1 MAKKEIKDKKGY
13 LNYKKTLLR
22 NFFFRRDSIKEEEK
36 EKTETSVIEEGL
48 TYIQMKLPVEII
60 TEEFEQSLKKKIS
73 HNILR
78 ANIREATTEDLEAIR
93 YIHNRAWLTS
103 NTPFSPIT
111 LEGIKQVFEI
121 PSTKIFIARVYG
133 QDGGFIITDLEG
145 EDNKVGVIAGLGIL
159 PRFQRRYLGTILG
172 MHSWEYLKKKNIKEL
187 RCEVYVDNVASYKLI
202 KGLGFEEYDRITY
215 GPKDFEV
222 DNKKKE
228 N

>member
-22 NFFFRRDSIKEEEK
+22 NFFFRQDSIKEEEK
-36 EKTETSVIEEGL
+36 ETSVIEEGL
-48 TYIQMKLPVEII
+48 TYIQMKLPVEKI

-78 ANIREATTEDLEAIR
+78 ANIREATIEDLEAIR

-145 EDNKVGVIAGLGIL
+145 EDNKIGVIAGLGIL

-172 MHSWEYLKKKNIKEL
+172 MHGWEYFKKKKIKEL
-187 RCEVYVDNVASYKLI
+187 RCEVYIDNLASYKLI

-215 GPKDFEV
+215 GIEDFEV
-222 DNKKKE
+222 ENKKKD

>member
-1 MAKKEIKDKKGY
+1 MAKNEKKDKKKY

-22 NFFFRRDSIKEEEK
+22 NFFFRRESIEDEGKST
-36 EKTETSVIEEGL
+36 TEARAVVEGL
-48 TYIQMKLPVEII
+48 SYIQMKLPTEKI
-60 TEEFEQSLKKKIS
+60 TKEFEQSLKEKIS

-78 ANIREATTEDLEAIR
+78 AKIREATIEDLETVR

-111 LEGIKQVFEI
+111 LEGIRDVFKI
-121 PSTKIFIARVYG
+121 SSTKIFIARVYG
-133 QDGGFIITDLEG
+133 QDAGFLITDLEG
-145 EDNKVGVIAGLGIL
+145 ENDEIGVIAGLGIL

-172 MHSWEYLKKKNIKEL
+172 MHSWEYFKKQKIKEL
-187 RCEVYVDNVASYKLI
+187 KCEVYVDNMASYKLI

-215 GPKDFEV
+215 GTEDFEIP
-222 DNKKKE
+222 NEKKE